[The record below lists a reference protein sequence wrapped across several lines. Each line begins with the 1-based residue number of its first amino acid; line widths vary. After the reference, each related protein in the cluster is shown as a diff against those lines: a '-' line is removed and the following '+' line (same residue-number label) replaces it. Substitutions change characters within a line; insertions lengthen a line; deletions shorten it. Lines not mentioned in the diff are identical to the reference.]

1 MKKHKARSVVR
12 LKKYW
17 AILLPLVA
25 LTLTSCAS
33 DLDIE
38 FSDDAP
44 LTLNLSAPSLRVM
57 QVTDLHLTYGFDHND
72 QKTYELI
79 EKLAAFIEPD
89 IIILTGDLT
98 MSPLAPSLYRQMT
111 RRVDSIG
118 IPWTFVF
125 GNHDN
130 DFNSYKKNLDAVA
143 AAKPEHLL
151 FKVGPELVDGGF
163 GNFIIQAQY
172 QDAPFHNL
180 YMLDTKNENGGLNDY
195 DWLSEAQVA
204 WYGTHAAADALEGTT
219 SSVYM
224 HIPLLQYEDYINH
237 DLIDGQMGEDKVYP
251 QGQETGFFD
260 EMVLHGVSKGVFVG
274 HDHLSNFSFLKDDI
288 LLAYGQTSGY
298 NGYGLIERG
307 ARVVEIDELGNLSS
321 YLVLDEEVGL

>member
-1 MKKHKARSVVR
+1 MEKHKARSVVR
-12 LKKYW
+12 LNKYW
-17 AILLPLVA
+17 GIVLPLFA

-38 FSDDAP
+38 FTDDTP
-44 LTLNLSAPSLRVM
+44 LILNLESPSLRVM
-57 QVTDLHLTYGFDHND
+57 QVTDLHLTYGFDAND

-79 EKLAAFIEPD
+79 EKLAEHTQPD
-89 IIILTGDLT
+89 IIVLTGDLT
-98 MSPLAPSLYRQMT
+98 MSPLAPSLYRQLT
-111 RRVDSIG
+111 RRVDKIG
-118 IPWTFVF
+118 IPWTFIF

-151 FKVGPELVDGGF
+151 FKVGPELMEGGF
-163 GNFIIQAQY
+163 GNFIIQARY
-172 QDAPFHNL
+172 QSAAFHNL

-195 DWLSEAQVA
+195 DWLSEAQVD
-204 WYGTHAAADALEGTT
+204 WYGSHAAADALLDVT

-224 HIPLLQYEDYINH
+224 HIPLLQYEEYINY
-237 DLIDGQMGEDKVYP
+237 DLIDGQMGEDRVYP

-260 EMVLHGVSKGVFVG
+260 EMVAHGVSKGVFAG
-274 HDHLSNFSFLKDDI
+274 HDHLSNFSFLKDGI

-298 NGYGLIERG
+298 NGYGQIERG
-307 ARVVEIDELGNLSS
+307 ARIIEVDELGNLTS
-321 YLVLDEEVGL
+321 YLVLDQEVGL